1 MKSICFTLIIDHQLL
16 ETYQETRAYRSIRNG
31 LYTTLSMASGI
42 STAEMV
48 KVQVRCPTIQ
58 DTKRTMGLVVAP
70 RCLEGDLSIFSELCS
85 VLACFFASSNGFPGR
100 SEKRC
105 LKNPQG

>member
-1 MKSICFTLIIDHQLL
+1 
-16 ETYQETRAYRSIRNG
+16 
-31 LYTTLSMASGI
+31 MASGI

-70 RCLEGDLSIFSELCS
+70 RCLEGDLSIFSRALLS
-85 VLACFFASSNGFPGR
+85 FGMFFLLLQTAREDQKKGASKTHKVEISIVGI
-100 SEKRC
+100 
-105 LKNPQG
+105 

>member
-1 MKSICFTLIIDHQLL
+1 
-16 ETYQETRAYRSIRNG
+16 
-31 LYTTLSMASGI
+31 MASGI

-70 RCLEGDLSIFSELCS
+70 RCLEGDLSIFSELCALFWH
-85 VLACFFASSNGFPGR
+85 VFLLLQTATEDQKKGASKTHKVEISIVGI
-100 SEKRC
+100 
-105 LKNPQG
+105 